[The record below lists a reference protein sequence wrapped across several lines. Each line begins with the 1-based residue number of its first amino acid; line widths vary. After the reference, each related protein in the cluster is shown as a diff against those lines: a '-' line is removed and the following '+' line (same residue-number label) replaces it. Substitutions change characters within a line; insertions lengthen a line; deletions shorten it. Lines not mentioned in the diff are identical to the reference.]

1 MTSSVLT
8 INGGSSSIK
17 FALFD
22 QVEPPK
28 RSLSGAVE
36 RIGLA
41 NTVINAKGANG
52 PLTRDEPLQAADLEQ
67 AGERLIE
74 WLGKHAGL
82 GGVSAVG
89 HRVVHGGP
97 RYTRA
102 ERISTDLID
111 TLRRVSPLD
120 PDHLPGEIA

>member
-28 RSLSGAVE
+28 RSLAGAVE

-41 NTVINAKGANG
+41 NTVLNVPSQQEYQLVK
-52 PLTRDEPLQAADLEQ
+52 
-67 AGERLIE
+67 
-74 WLGKHAGL
+74 
-82 GGVSAVG
+82 
-89 HRVVHGGP
+89 HGGRWLVTSNPAP
-97 RYTRA
+97 RA
-102 ERISTDLID
+102 S
-111 TLRRVSPLD
+111 
-120 PDHLPGEIA
+120 

>member
-28 RSLSGAVE
+28 RSLTGAVE

-52 PLTRDEPLQAADLEQ
+52 PLSDCP
-67 AGERLIE
+67 
-74 WLGKHAGL
+74 
-82 GGVSAVG
+82 
-89 HRVVHGGP
+89 
-97 RYTRA
+97 
-102 ERISTDLID
+102 IS
-111 TLRRVSPLD
+111 
-120 PDHLPGEIA
+120 G